1 MYFAPELLKLLVQT
15 ILKYQITEQYFNE
28 FADQPRNTEFGDPLC
43 AEEEEDAGD
52 ADDDVAH
59 YHDGDSHRADSAF
72 AVMKSS
78 FKIYFRRTYYTNLI
92 TTKSSIKLLSYWAR
106 NKRYLRSLTRV

>member
-1 MYFAPELLKLLVQT
+1 
-15 ILKYQITEQYFNE
+15 
-28 FADQPRNTEFGDPLC
+28 
-43 AEEEEDAGD
+43 
-52 ADDDVAH
+52 
-59 YHDGDSHRADSAF
+59 
-72 AVMKSS
+72 MKSS

>member
-1 MYFAPELLKLLVQT
+1 MYFAPELLNLLVKT
-15 ILKYQITEQYFNE
+15 IWKYQITEQYFNE
-28 FADQPRNTEFGDPLC
+28 FADQPRNTEFWNPFC
-43 AEEEEDAGD
+43 TEEEEDAGD

-78 FKIYFRRTYYTNLI
+78 CEHNLQVLQNGFHAFQEI
-92 TTKSSIKLLSYWAR
+92 PDWHEQTK
-106 NKRYLRSLTRV
+106 